1 VEHQNYLGIYISKK
15 TATVVCLGPQ
25 KKDSS
30 GVKCFSVSV
39 EGREQQDMQ
48 ALAGLIAQ
56 GCAERNFKFSEITV
70 ALDCSMFMQHSVHSE
85 FKDPK
90 QIAATVR
97 FDTEEALAT
106 DITNVAVAFEIASSD
121 ETGSQLTVFT
131 AERKILSEVLDA
143 LQQYNLDPVNI
154 EPDVNCLSRFIC
166 RQVTSD
172 KSEQTVTLYGMLS
185 HRSGYLI
192 VPPVAADDE
201 SRTAS
206 IVRTFLVGAKQDRTK
221 LLQREVIVTT
231 ALVEGAGALGKFKV
245 FDSAG
250 AVNAS
255 LLSDRLGIESE
266 EIDLPGIIET
276 ELRPEAD
283 CADPIE
289 FAIAYG
295 AVLAL
300 SEKGRSV
307 DFREDF
313 SPFQGKKLRLQ
324 TTLKTA
330 AISVTILLVAVG
342 LYFQMQLFSV
352 NRDRDNIRN
361 KFARDYAEVMLEKLS
376 SNLKIKDAVRELGK
390 QQRRIENEKKGLYTD
405 EKSISSNLTMALT
418 AFNDNECAKQTNLE
432 INMITVTAKNVIIT
446 GDTSGRENTLK
457 FINVLEKNGL
467 KENKLNNSLKDGRD
481 NFNVTVVPMK

>member
-39 EGREQQDMQ
+39 EEQEQQDMQ

-56 GCAERNFKFSEITV
+56 GCAERNFKFSEIGV

-131 AERKILSEVLDA
+131 AERQILSEVLDA

-166 RQVTSD
+166 RRINSE
-172 KSEQTVTLYGMLS
+172 KMEQTGTWYGMLS
-185 HRSGYLI
+185 HRNGYLI
-192 VPPVAADDE
+192 VPPAAADDE
-201 SRTAS
+201 SRTTS

-231 ALVEGAGALGKFKV
+231 ALVEGNGALSRFKV

-250 AVNAS
+250 AVNS
-255 LLSDRLGIESE
+255 MQLSDKLGIESD
-266 EIDLPGIIET
+266 EIDLRSIIET
-276 ELRPEAD
+276 QLRPEAD
-283 CADPIE
+283 CPGPIE

-313 SPFQGKKLRLQ
+313 SPFQGKKLRQ
-324 TTLKTA
+324 QKTLKTA

-342 LYFQMQLFSV
+342 LYFQTQLFSV
-352 NRDRDNIRN
+352 NKDRDKLRS
-361 KFARDYAEVMLEKLS
+361 KFARDYAEVTLEQLS
-376 SNLKIKDAVRELGK
+376 ANLKIKDAVRELGK
-390 QQRRIENEKKGLYTD
+390 LQRRIENEKKGLYTD
-405 EKSISSNLTMALT
+405 EKSISSNLTLVLT
-418 AFNDNECAKQTNLE
+418 AFNECAEQTNLN
-432 INMITVTAKNVIIT
+432 IDTITITAKDIMIT
-446 GDTSGRENTLK
+446 GDTSNRQNRQT
-457 FINVLEKNGL
+457 FFDTVRKNGL
-467 KENKLNNSLKDGRD
+467 EIIREGYSLKDNRE
-481 NFNVTVVPMK
+481 NFRITVTPKSS

>member
-1 VEHQNYLGIYISKK
+1 VEHHNYLGIYISKS

-30 GVKCFSVSV
+30 GVKYFSVSV
-39 EGREQQDMQ
+39 EGQQQQDMQ

-56 GCAERNFKFSEITV
+56 GCTERNFKFSEIAV

-121 ETGSQLTVFT
+121 QTGSQLTVFT

-166 RQVTSD
+166 RQVNSE
-172 KSEQTVTLYGMLS
+172 KSEQTETLYGMLS

-192 VPPVAADDE
+192 VPPVAVDDD

-221 LLQREVIVTT
+221 LLQREVLVTT
-231 ALVEGAGALGKFKV
+231 ALLESSGPLSCLKV

-250 AVNAS
+250 VVNS
-255 LLSDRLGIESE
+255 EQLSDKLGIDSN
-266 EIDLPGIIET
+266 EIDLRSVVEAEIQPET
-276 ELRPEAD
+276 D
-283 CADPIE
+283 CADHID

-295 AVLAL
+295 AGLAL

-307 DFREDF
+307 DFRDDF
-313 SPFQGKKLRLQ
+313 SPFQGKKVRLQ
-324 TTLKTA
+324 KTLKTA

-342 LYFQMQLFSV
+342 LYFQMQLLTV
-352 NRDRDNIRN
+352 NSNKNKVRS
-361 KFARDYAEVMLEKLS
+361 KFAKDYAEVTLGQLS
-376 SNLKIKDAVRELGK
+376 ADLNIKGAVRELGK
-390 QQRRIENEKKGLYTD
+390 LQRRIENEKKGLYTD
-405 EKSISSNLTMALT
+405 EKSISSNLTLVLT
-418 AFNDNECAKQTNLE
+418 AFNKCAAQTDLNIDTIAISAKDIR
-432 INMITVTAKNVIIT
+432 INA
-446 GDTSGRENTLK
+446 DTSNRQNRQKIFDT
-457 FINVLEKNGL
+457 VRKNGL
-467 KENKLNNSLKDGRD
+467 EIIQERYQTKDGREI
-481 NFNVTVVPMK
+481 FNITVIPKS

>member
-1 VEHQNYLGIYISKK
+1 VEHQNYLGIYIGRNA
-15 TATVVCLGPQ
+15 ATVVCLGPK

-39 EGREQQDMQ
+39 EEQQQDMQ

-131 AERKILSEVLDA
+131 SERQILSEVLAA

-172 KSEQTVTLYGMLS
+172 KSEQAGTIYGMLS
-185 HRSGYLI
+185 HRNGYLI
-192 VPPVAADDE
+192 VPPAAADDE

-221 LLQREVIVTT
+221 LLQREVIVTI
-231 ALVEGAGALGKFKV
+231 ALIEGTGALGRFKV

-255 LLSDRLGIESE
+255 QLSDRLGIESD
-266 EIDLPGIIET
+266 EIDLSGIIET

-283 CADPIE
+283 CAGPIE

-295 AVLAL
+295 AALAL

-342 LYFQMQLFSV
+342 LYFQTQLFSV
-352 NRDRDNIRN
+352 NKNRDNIRS
-361 KFARDYAEVMLEKLS
+361 KFARDYAEVTLEQLS
-376 SNLKIKDAVRELGK
+376 ADVKINNAVTELKRLK
-390 QQRRIENEKKGLYTD
+390 RRIENEKKGLYTD
-405 EKSISSNLTMALT
+405 EKSISSNLTLVLT
-418 AFNDNECAKQTNLE
+418 AFNECAAQTNLNIE
-432 INMITVTAKNVIIT
+432 TITITAKDIMIT
-446 GDTSGRENTLK
+446 GDTSNRQSRQK
-457 FINVLEKNGL
+457 FFETIRK
-467 KENKLNNSLKDGRD
+467 NKLEIIREGYSLKDNRE
-481 NFNVTVVPMK
+481 NFRITVTPKSS